1 MARAGRGRR
10 QDRRKQRREFEESAA
25 DAIDSAMD
33 AEKITVDQA
42 DSFKRA
48 LTWPRIREQIR
59 NAFVSDTP
67 VGEIDKAIKG
77 GKIDFDLLSD
87 WLENFFPKLAKL
99 RKFAKLFQTILGSE
113 AAGG

>member
-1 MARAGRGRR
+1 MARAGRARR
-10 QDRRKQRREFEESAA
+10 NDRRAKRREFEESAA

-42 DSFKRA
+42 TSFKRA
-48 LTWPRIREQIR
+48 LNWPRIREQIR
-59 NAFVSDTP
+59 NAFISDTP
-67 VGEIDKAIKG
+67 VNAIDRAVIG

-99 RKFAKLFQTILGSE
+99 RKFSRLFQAILGSE
-113 AAGG
+113 AVGG